1 MDGEKNAQDTSVVAI
16 GKRSPKVI
24 HVIIHY
30 TCNNRRSD
38 FVKLTMRN
46 M

>member
-30 TCNNRRSD
+30 TCNN
-38 FVKLTMRN
+38 VKTIADQTLLN
-46 M
+46 